1 MYRVLLV
8 AVGKSNGLCIKK
20 KSDVFF
26 DLSTRRDTGGSKK
39 VGVIQCCQIEVFS
52 QCETIG
58 ARD

>member
-8 AVGKSNGLCIKK
+8 VVGKSNGIKK
-20 KSDVFF
+20 KSDVFSG
-26 DLSTRRDTGGSKK
+26 LSTRRDTGGSKK